1 MFRLRNFRSVL
12 VVILCILYCTT
23 SLAENFTN
31 VIKRNGLYYD
41 EVTNLPYNG
50 EVKLENKGFGGPSYV
65 ISNYCEGLIFNGRK
79 EGLWISYNKNWGVIT
94 SKIVWKK
101 GKEVEVKIYSA
112 KGTLS
117 SESIIDGDK
126 IYNKFYYEN
135 GDLRSVNLM
144 DESCKGKKTCIYSAS
159 IECYFPSGIETPKRT
174 LRWESILK
182 GLFLTC
188 DFND

>member
-1 MFRLRNFRSVL
+1 
-12 VVILCILYCTT
+12 
-23 SLAENFTN
+23 

-41 EVTNLPYNG
+41 GTTNLPYNG
-50 EVKLENKGFGGPSYV
+50 EVKLKNTNEFNGPCSLLAE
-65 ISNYCEGLIFNGRK
+65 YCEGLLTDGRR
-79 EGLWISYNKNWGVIT
+79 EGLWISYNKNWKGGLFSRQI
-94 SKIVWKK
+94 WKN
-101 GKEVEVKIYSA
+101 GKEVKIEIYDI

-117 SESIIDGDK
+117 GESIIDGDK
-126 IYNKFYYEN
+126 KYNKFYYEN
-135 GDLRSVNLM
+135 GDLRSVDLV